1 MIQYGGFVP
10 YLYYDDAAQ
19 AIDWYTRV
27 FGFEEIAR
35 WSGSDG
41 RVRNAEMRAGTA
53 ELWLDGGGRKHLASA
68 PEIWIGV
75 WVDDVHAVHERV
87 TGQGVPC
94 DPPVDRDFGIRM
106 LNVSDGMGHSWGF
119 MSRF

>member
-41 RVRNAEMRAGTA
+41 RVRNAEMRAGTVN
-53 ELWLDGGGRKHLASA
+53 LNYPNWDTMSSFGGYKQSGNGREYA
-68 PEIWIGV
+68 
-75 WVDDVHAVHERV
+75 
-87 TGQGVPC
+87 
-94 DPPVDRDFGIRM
+94 DFGIHDF
-106 LNVSDGMGHSWGF
+106 LETKSIVGYGD
-119 MSRF
+119 